1 MFTTLPGTAP
11 RRHGQADL
19 LSFPCPPHKSF
30 RVLCLGDSLTSG
42 YFDLGAGAHPYSG
55 NLYLML
61 GDEFPRLDVSV
72 DTDGQPDDFVVDG
85 MFSLR
90 MNLRWSEVTY
100 DWTIVLGGT
109 SDIAHGTSPQDI
121 YKSLQ
126 EIWAV
131 PLSKGKNVLALTI
144 PEAQTSTADEVQR
157 RDEVNR
163 LIMQH
168 RAEGF
173 YAFDLHTRIPYH
185 SLDDQS
191 RELYWNDGLHLT
203 EDGYDWMGG
212 FIADELIRILK
223 SLQARDRENASAPA
237 SSVSVPSSPHTLTP
251 TRQCNIRPSSSVR
264 STASVSANDKNTRKP
279 GDIHA
284 AIASTSALPNTHA
297 IPPTHGDPCL
307 AASAVEAIS
316 SSSFSSPASSS
327 NGSASPT
334 YSLGST
340 NFPFPDA
347 SSRMNDGDGHIF
359 LSSPSPTRPS
369 VRGGNLRHQ
378 NTSQNHPFG
387 HSGHGHGRSHS
398 HGITR
403 SGAATSIGRSHVH
416 NGGITAVR
424 RSKRLAKRSWDV
436 AVAEDEPGVAARRLD
451 SGYIMV
457 HRKDIS

>member
-85 MFSLR
+85 MFSSR

-168 RAEGF
+168 RAEG
-173 YAFDLHTRIPYH
+173 LIPYH

-237 SSVSVPSSPHTLTP
+237 SSVSTV
-251 TRQCNIRPSSSVR
+251 VV
-264 STASVSANDKNTRKP
+264 STV
-279 GDIHA
+279 H
-284 AIASTSALPNTHA
+284 
-297 IPPTHGDPCL
+297 
-307 AASAVEAIS
+307 
-316 SSSFSSPASSS
+316 SFS
-327 NGSASPT
+327 
-334 YSLGST
+334 
-340 NFPFPDA
+340 
-347 SSRMNDGDGHIF
+347 
-359 LSSPSPTRPS
+359 LS
-369 VRGGNLRHQ
+369 
-378 NTSQNHPFG
+378 
-387 HSGHGHGRSHS
+387 
-398 HGITR
+398 
-403 SGAATSIGRSHVH
+403 
-416 NGGITAVR
+416 
-424 RSKRLAKRSWDV
+424 K
-436 AVAEDEPGVAARRLD
+436 
-451 SGYIMV
+451 
-457 HRKDIS
+457 